1 MRIFGT
7 SDRLFGRDAECDTL
21 DGLLAGARSGQSA
34 ALVLRGEAGVGKT
47 ALLRYAQ
54 SQSPE
59 SLTVRG
65 VESESGFPY
74 AGLHRLLVPL
84 LPRRDRLPAGQRAA
98 LEVACGLTEGPPAD
112 LYLVSLAALT
122 LLAAKPRLCVVDDV
136 HWLDPES
143 ARALAFVARRL
154 HAEGVVMLFGLRT
167 THSQLSVEDDPGLLA
182 GIPELPIAGL
192 DRDAAM
198 ALLSDVVA
206 TDLDLGLAEHIAD
219 TSGGNPLALT
229 DLGQELTEDQLRGA
243 SPLPEPVPI
252 GSRLETHYSARVR
265 GYPQTTRTWLVL
277 AAAGAGGRTEQLLA
291 AAQRLGTEPED
302 AAPAEADRLV
312 AGSPPVDFRHP
323 LVRSAVY
330 GDAEPS
336 HRRAVHAALAA
347 ATTEAADADRRAWHL
362 AAATVVPDEA
372 VAAELAGGADRA
384 GARGGHAA
392 RATFLTRAAELTPDP
407 ATRAGRQVQAAGAA
421 MIAGAHSRA
430 LMLLDTVDESLLTG
444 TGRGE
449 ALLTRASASVNS
461 GVPHGLRDASAM
473 SLAAAEAFGDDQDRA
488 RLALIKAIEHDTTAE
503 HLNGTSARDIA
514 AAARRLAGSDPADVD
529 GLLLAGY
536 AAFITDGYTSGIPAL
551 RRAVAAIAD
560 PDLPD
565 EKLLARFILGINFC
579 NMTWDEV
586 TKQSLIE
593 RAEAAARRTGAL
605 HALDIVH
612 FIGAMTGAVLGRL
625 TEADRHDAAGQRV
638 RRAIGITTE
647 QEQIWRHPELVAWR
661 GPADF
666 RPTVPHAL
674 QIFEMLHMGG
684 MHAVTR
690 LSLAVL
696 DNAVGDYAA
705 AKEGLLTLVDLGRP
719 RRYAWALP
727 DLVEAALRSGDRQTA
742 KQACAD
748 LDLAAHASDTP
759 RALALLDRSR
769 ALLASPEQAER
780 HYQAAIDRFTGTLS
794 HGDLARAHLLYGE
807 WLRRRRRRRDARTE
821 LGTAL
826 EMFSEVRAD
835 AFAGRAERELAALG
849 ESVRSLVPE
858 TDDAA
863 LTPQEASVARLAR
876 AGATNAEIAANLFL
890 SVSTVDYHLRKVFRK
905 LGVASRRQLRDA
917 LDD

>member
-1 MRIFGT
+1 MRIFGGN
-7 SDRLFGRDAECDTL
+7 DRLFGRDAECAAL
-21 DGLLAGARSGQSA
+21 DDLIAGARAGQSA

-54 SQSPE
+54 SKAPH

-65 VESESGFPY
+65 VESEADFPY

-98 LEVACGLTEGPPAD
+98 LEVACGLAEGPPAD

-122 LLAAKPRLCVVDDV
+122 LLAAQPRLCVVDDV

-154 HAEGVVMLFGLRT
+154 HAEGVVMLFGLRIT
-167 THSQLSVEDDPGLLA
+167 DDDPGLLA
-182 GIPELPIAGL
+182 GIPEMPVAGL
-192 DRDAAM
+192 DRDAAV
-198 ALLSDVVA
+198 ALLSDIVA
-206 TDLDLGLAEHIAD
+206 TDLDLSLAEQIAE
-219 TSGGNPLALT
+219 TTGGNPLALT
-229 DLGQELTEDQLRGA
+229 DLGHELTEDQLRGA
-243 SPLPEPVPI
+243 SPLPDPVPI

-265 GYPQTTRTWLVL
+265 AYPRLTRTWLVL
-277 AAAGAGGRTEQLLA
+277 AAAGAGGRADQLVA
-291 AAQRLGTEPED
+291 AARRLGAEPAD

-330 GDAEPS
+330 GDADPAD
-336 HRRAVHAALAA
+336 RRAVHAALAE
-347 ATTEAADADRRAWHL
+347 ATTEPADADRRAWHL
-362 AAATVVPDEA
+362 AAAAAAPDES
-372 VAAELAGGADRA
+372 VAAELENRADRA
-384 GARGGHAA
+384 GARGGHTA
-392 RATFLTRAAELTPDP
+392 RATFLARAAELTPD
-407 ATRAGRQVQAAGAA
+407 AVDRAGRQVRAATAA
-421 MIAGAHSRA
+421 MGAGAHSRA
-430 LMLLDTVDESLLTG
+430 LLLLDTVEGSLLTG
-444 TGRGE
+444 AGRGE
-449 ALLTRASASVNS
+449 ALLTRATASVNA

-473 SLAAAEAFGDDQDRA
+473 SLAAADAFGTDRERA
-488 RLALIKAIEHDTTAE
+488 RLAVIKAIEHATTAE
-503 HLNGTSARDIA
+503 HLGGTSPLDIA
-514 AAARRLAGSDPADVD
+514 AAARPLAGTDPADVD

-536 AAFITDGYTSGIPAL
+536 AEFVTHGYAGGVPAL
-551 RRAVAAIAD
+551 RRAITALAD
-560 PDLPD
+560 PALPD
-565 EKLLARFILGINFC
+565 EVLLARFILGINFC

-647 QEQIWRHPELVAWR
+647 QEQIWRHPELVSWR
-661 GPADF
+661 APADF

-674 QIFEMLHMGG
+674 QVFEMLHMGG

-690 LSLAVL
+690 LALAIL

-705 AKEGLLTLVDLGRP
+705 ARDGLLGIVDLGRP
-719 RRYAWALP
+719 LRYAWALP

-742 KQACAD
+742 KLAYAD
-748 LDLAAHASDTP
+748 LDLAARASDTP
-759 RALALLDRSR
+759 RALALLERSR
-769 ALLASPEQAER
+769 ALLASPEQAEV
-780 HYQAAIDRFTGTLS
+780 HYRAAIEQFTGTPS
-794 HGDLARAHLLYGE
+794 HGDLARARLLYGE

-821 LGTAL
+821 LAAAL
-826 EMFSEVRAD
+826 EMFTEVRAN
-835 AFAGRAERELAALG
+835 AFAERTERELAALG
-849 ESVRSLVPE
+849 ETVRSGVPE

-890 SVSTVDYHLRKVFRK
+890 SASTVDYHLRKVFRK
-905 LGVASRRQLRDA
+905 LGVTSRRQLRDA
-917 LDD
+917 LRE